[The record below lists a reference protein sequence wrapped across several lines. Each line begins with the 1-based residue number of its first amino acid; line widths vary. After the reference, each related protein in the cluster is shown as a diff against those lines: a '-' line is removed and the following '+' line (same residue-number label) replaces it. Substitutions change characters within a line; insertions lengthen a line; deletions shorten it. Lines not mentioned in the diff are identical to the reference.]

1 MLPTRQ
7 GLPFYR
13 SIGFTLTVIFLV
25 LAILPSAIFAALVI
39 DRANRQ
45 ARDQAQNQMESVA
58 SIKTEE
64 VKNWLEG
71 GRTVLR
77 LTALAEDNEWAE
89 SLTDTLSDQ
98 EVERENGEL
107 QEQLA
112 RQNVFAEFFVFSP
125 SGQVFFATDPVEV
138 GKSVRLQPYF
148 EDSLLASHVEVPY
161 YDVAS
166 SSLVIIFSEPIRNES
181 NQVIGVL
188 AGRANVDELSAIMT
202 NRTGLGETG
211 ETYLVSQ
218 ENNYLVTPSRFEGFQ
233 QNRAYRSLAID
244 QALAGVNGAGLYD
257 DYRDVP
263 VIGAYRWLP
272 TIELALVSEINDAEA
287 LQAGRA
293 IRDQALVTALG
304 LALAA
309 VMIGLAAARWLSVPL
324 VRLTRTAEAVAAG
337 DYQQRVEV
345 QRQNEIGVLGQSFNH
360 MADEL
365 VKKIAELDQHLH
377 ELDETNHA
385 LKVATIKAKES
396 ARLKGEFLSTMSHEL
411 RTPLNA
417 MEGFTSIILSKMG
430 GADYNDMTERYL
442 QRIDANNKRLL
453 TLINDFLDLSR
464 IESGR
469 MELVQKPFDVLALVK
484 QWQEQISVL
493 AEKRGLQLEVQVD
506 PTLPSTLLGDPEA
519 LSKIAFNLLSNAV
532 KFTEQGQVRLE
543 VNAADSQWLIQV
555 SDSGIGIPSHAR
567 EYIFEEFR
575 QADQSSKRKYGG
587 TGLGLAI
594 VQKLARLM
602 DGTITLK
609 SEVGKGS
616 TFTLTLPLLTPL
628 AQ

>member
-1 MLPTRQ
+1 
-7 GLPFYR
+7 
-13 SIGFTLTVIFLV
+13 
-25 LAILPSAIFAALVI
+25 
-39 DRANRQ
+39 
-45 ARDQAQNQMESVA
+45 
-58 SIKTEE
+58 
-64 VKNWLEG
+64 
-71 GRTVLR
+71 
-77 LTALAEDNEWAE
+77 
-89 SLTDTLSDQ
+89 
-98 EVERENGEL
+98 
-107 QEQLA
+107 
-112 RQNVFAEFFVFSP
+112 
-125 SGQVFFATDPVEV
+125 
-138 GKSVRLQPYF
+138 
-148 EDSLLASHVEVPY
+148 
-161 YDVAS
+161 
-166 SSLVIIFSEPIRNES
+166 
-181 NQVIGVL
+181 
-188 AGRANVDELSAIMT
+188 
-202 NRTGLGETG
+202 
-211 ETYLVSQ
+211 
-218 ENNYLVTPSRFEGFQ
+218 
-233 QNRAYRSLAID
+233 
-244 QALAGVNGAGLYD
+244 
-257 DYRDVP
+257 
-263 VIGAYRWLP
+263 
-272 TIELALVSEINDAEA
+272 
-287 LQAGRA
+287 
-293 IRDQALVTALG
+293 
-304 LALAA
+304 
-309 VMIGLAAARWLSVPL
+309 
-324 VRLTRTAEAVAAG
+324 
-337 DYQQRVEV
+337 
-345 QRQNEIGVLGQSFNH
+345 